1 MTNGKSDSFAWPPGA
16 SRVVSVVGL
25 VSEKR
30 NQNRDGQPQQSLD
43 EKENKSPEA
52 KSL

>member
-1 MTNGKSDSFAWPPGA
+1 MENLMLGAWTCLA
-16 SRVVSVVGL
+16 FRQLVVGL
-25 VSEKR
+25 VSEER